1 MNKLNLNEDIH
12 RIKTLMVENR
22 TEVAIRRM
30 IDKYGIY
37 DTINNIGDIVLDYI
51 TNDDKIE
58 FITNSVKK
66 FISQYEATDG
76 FNVSEIYESPILYK
90 HGKYEMEQIE
100 YFNSDSVNV
109 DVYNNETDAHLGD
122 YIVRYEDLPKN
133 IVNEIFMMLL
143 NN

>member
-1 MNKLNLNEDIH
+1 
-12 RIKTLMVENR
+12 
-22 TEVAIRRM
+22 
-30 IDKYGIY
+30 
-37 DTINNIGDIVLDYI
+37 
-51 TNDDKIE
+51 
-58 FITNSVKK
+58 
-66 FISQYEATDG
+66 
-76 FNVSEIYESPILYK
+76 
-90 HGKYEMEQIE
+90 MEQIE